1 MCEAS
6 KGRKG
11 MKRFIKKVASALALL
26 FVLSFAFSSVSAVY
40 ADSEPKYT
48 DDQLYAIYD
57 EIVADYMSD
66 YDSVPIVMAVGVSAA
81 EINGVVT
88 GFGPNGDE
96 KRVVISVRYEY
107 FEEYKA
113 MFEKK
118 YGDAVYVEYTQDSK
132 DAYEAQD
139 IVFDEPE
146 EDVDVNKGD
155 EATEERGTG
164 TNATTQIVVGAVL
177 VVAAVGIFF
186 LVRKKK

>member
-1 MCEAS
+1 
-6 KGRKG
+6 
-11 MKRFIKKVASALALL
+11 MKSIIKKFASALTLL
-26 FVLSFAFSSVSAVY
+26 CVLSIAFSSVIAVY
-40 ADSEPKYT
+40 ADDDPKYT

-66 YDSVPIVMAVGVSAA
+66 YDSVPVVMAVGVGAA
-81 EINGVVT
+81 EIDGKVT

-96 KRVVISVRYEY
+96 KRVVISVRYQY

-118 YGDAVYVEYTQDSK
+118 YGDAVYVEYTPDSK
-132 DAYEAQD
+132 AAYEAQD

-146 EDVDVNKGD
+146 EDVDVTRGD

-164 TNATTQIVVGAVL
+164 TNTTTQVVVGVVL
-177 VVAAVGIFF
+177 VATAVGIFF
-186 LVRKKK
+186 LIKKKK